1 MQASLSSHKELDK
14 HVEQDYCV
22 NSDEAICMSS
32 QITINEII
40 DYNKKNVYNISLSDA
55 DIVNEVSL
63 INLNDYLRRKNKPFH
78 LCILKSMKD
87 TGIVTLG
94 ELVREYKTEL
104 DDNMIKK
111 MKIIMSAFPNNL
123 LEILTKTQIM
133 MNT

>member
-1 MQASLSSHKELDK
+1 
-14 HVEQDYCV
+14 
-22 NSDEAICMSS
+22 
-32 QITINEII
+32 
-40 DYNKKNVYNISLSDA
+40 
-55 DIVNEVSL
+55 
-63 INLNDYLRRKNKPFH
+63 
-78 LCILKSMKD
+78 MKD

-123 LEILTKTQIM
+123 LEIMTKTQIM